1 MLSGSGSYD
10 PIEKTGPGANN
21 KDELVSGALRPLIPR
36 GPRDIPP
43 VATADLPRF
52 SCTWVM
58 GRLSG
63 LTPVRTTGT
72 ICLAA
77 PFVPMTEVC
86 NGAMTGGCR
95 TAGSN
100 LPDFDASVAF
110 AGGRVRWTSG
120 ALVDDVK
127 GVYEGSVRTGGF
139 VGMRVGSER
148 DFGPPMD
155 VPRGFGFGRA
165 DLVGLRIEVVLV
177 KLFCGGGT
185 LLMDSERL
193 GGLSGMECSPSA
205 EAGRTAVVDNT
216 ALRGGPI
223 LFVLPATA

>member
-10 PIEKTGPGANN
+10 PIENTGPGANS
-21 KDELVSGALRPLIPR
+21 KDELISGAFRPLMPRIPR
-36 GPRDIPP
+36 EDAP
-43 VATADLPRF
+43 VVTADLPRA
-52 SCTWVM
+52 SCTWAM
-58 GRLSG
+58 GRFSG

-77 PFVPMTEVC
+77 ALVPMTEGC
-86 NGAMTGGCR
+86 NGAMTVDCR
-95 TAGSN
+95 REDSN

-127 GVYEGSVRTGGF
+127 GVYEGSVRAGGF
-139 VGMRVGSER
+139 VEMRVGSKR

-155 VPRGFGFGRA
+155 VLGSFGFGRA

-177 KLFCGGGT
+177 IFFCGGGT
-185 LLMDSERL
+185 LPTVSERL
-193 GGLSGMECSPSA
+193 GGLSGTERRSSA
-205 EAGRTAVVDNT
+205 EAGRMVVVDGT
-216 ALRGGPI
+216 VLRGGPM
-223 LFVLPATA
+223 LFSLPATA